1 MGSFDGGDILIPSI
15 YIISLASANQ
25 RRNYQDD
32 QSNRLGFKPIWQNA
46 YGIDDFSEDVYL
58 QHAFDWQRPL
68 IKTEVGCF
76 LSHLEVWKKIAIS
89 GYPAVVLEDDVI
101 LTTSSIQA
109 FEDLSTYENADIIN
123 LEAAGKKQ
131 VSSKSKHKSFLLRR
145 LVLNSSGAAAYM
157 LWPSGAKKLLNHYQ
171 SDGAA
176 LADVFINET
185 RNLSSWQIV
194 PAVVIQ
200 QCMLPYY
207 DLPEVKEVTSQI
219 AREKYESPKAPN
231 TWIRLVFFF
240 RRIRGEV
247 NKGLI
252 KLLTIFGHE
261 RIFIPYLDKYRN
273 K

>member
-1 MGSFDGGDILIPSI
+1 VGAFDGGVVLIPSI
-15 YIISLASANQ
+15 YIISLASATQ
-25 RRNYQDD
+25 RRIYQTD

-46 YGIDDFSEDVYL
+46 YGVNDFSEDVFL

-76 LSHLEVWKKIAIS
+76 LSHLEVWKKIAVS
-89 GYPAVVLEDDVI
+89 DCPAVILEDDVI

-109 FEDLSTYENADIIN
+109 FEELSTYENADIIN

-131 VSSKSKHKSFLLRR
+131 VSYETKHKSFLLRK

-157 LWPSGAKKLLNHYQ
+157 LWPSGAKKLLKHYQ
-171 SDGAA
+171 SNGAA
-176 LADVFINET
+176 LADVFINES
-185 RNLSSWQIV
+185 RSLSSWQIV

-207 DLPEVKEVTSQI
+207 DMPEIKEGVSQI
-219 AREKYESPKAPN
+219 AREKYDSPKCPN
-231 TWIRLVFFF
+231 IWIKLVLLF
-240 RRIRGEV
+240 RRIKGEV

-252 KLLTIFGHE
+252 KLMTFFGHE
-261 RIFIPYLDKYRN
+261 RIFIPYLDNYRN